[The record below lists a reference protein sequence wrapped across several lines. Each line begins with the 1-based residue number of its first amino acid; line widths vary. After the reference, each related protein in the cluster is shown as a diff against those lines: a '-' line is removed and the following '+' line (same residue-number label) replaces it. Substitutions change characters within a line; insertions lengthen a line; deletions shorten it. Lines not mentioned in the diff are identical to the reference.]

1 MGTQKRTRKPP
12 DGPGIGKRITDRLKE
27 LGWERK
33 DLLNALPELSPQAL
47 SNLITRNSRRSEW
60 DEAIAKALG
69 MHVMEL
75 VYGQKPLV
83 WENHKVKSL
92 PVQEGPPATIQK
104 IIEAASAMS
113 QEGQYVLLG
122 RAAELA
128 LKYPKAKAN
137 HAS

>member
-1 MGTQKRTRKPP
+1 MGTQNRTSKPSN
-12 DGPGIGKRITDRLKE
+12 GPGIGKRITARLKH

-47 SNLITRNSRRSEW
+47 SNLITRDSRRSEW
-60 DEAIAKALG
+60 DEALAKALG

-75 VYGQKPLV
+75 VYGQKPPA
-83 WENHKVKSL
+83 WDSHKVKAL
-92 PVQEGPPATIQK
+92 PVQEGPPPTIQK
-104 IIEAASAMS
+104 IIEAASNMS
-113 QEGQYVLLG
+113 PEGQYVLLG
-122 RAAELA
+122 RAEELA